1 MRKFFKIIFVIILAV
16 VILTLFGIGTL
27 ALYTHRNVDF
37 EADEAMFMDAK
48 NEGSI
53 SLYYD
58 LDLNDGDRYTP
69 ELFYEMTGLEDN
81 RKWYSYEEFSEYLC
95 GGFIA
100 MEDRGFF
107 SHHGVDIKRTLAATL
122 NLVFKRTKSF
132 GGSTITQQVIKNI
145 SGDNE
150 KTVKRK
156 LEEIIRAYHIESSHS
171 KEEIFELYLNIIPM
185 GNGIVGVGSAAE
197 VYFGK
202 EPSRLNPQEA
212 ATLIA
217 IANAPSRYNPYKNKN
232 ACKEKRN
239 TVLHVMSECGILGK
253 EEYEESKESELCVIK
268 KENLR
273 KSENSD
279 FAEVV
284 LGDVIRDLMKSR
296 GYSYEAA
303 KIFLYGKNAKIYT
316 SMDINVQE
324 IMEGYFKNSYNF
336 PEECSLGLEFSM
348 VICDSEENL
357 LRGIVGNVGSSKSPY
372 NYAVTLHTPA
382 SALKPI
388 ALYLPLINE
397 RKITWSTVLDDTPV
411 SFYKNA
417 SGEYIEYP
425 KNSPAVYDGLTTVAD
440 ALRVSKNTIAVRLYN
455 MLGAE
460 KIYENLT
467 QNYGF
472 DSLVYKEE
480 GKNGIITDLSSSPL
494 ALGQLSRGI
503 TLRKL
508 TEAYTV
514 FGGEGN
520 LKKGRSY
527 FTVYDG
533 LDNLLYE
540 NTRAEKRIADK
551 EAARVMTQ
559 LLVRVA
565 ESGTASKIT
574 LKNLYD
580 TAGKTGTSGA
590 NKDKIFVGF
599 TPYYTAGIWCG
610 YVDENKSVASSEKNH
625 FTVWDDVMKL
635 VHEKTVNKNEKE
647 KTFSISGLVFSPFCK
662 DSGEFF
668 SEACEY
674 DARGDRLD
682 FGYFIEG
689 TEPSSE
695 CSCHLVVY
703 ENIFPFLK
711 KISLVRIPE
720 RDFPKEITV
729 SDEKYAY
736 REKRHKNSA

>member
-1 MRKFFKIIFVIILAV
+1 MRKFLKIFFVIILFIV
-16 VILTLFGIGTL
+16 FFTLLGIGVL
-27 ALYTHRNVDF
+27 ALYTSRNVDF
-37 EADEAMFMDAK
+37 AADEELFMNAK
-48 NEGSI
+48 SEGRI

-58 LDLNDGDRYTP
+58 ADINDGENYTP
-69 ELFYEMTGLEDN
+69 TLFYEITGIEDN
-81 RKWYSYEEFSEYLC
+81 RKWYSYEDFSPYLRE
-95 GGFIA
+95 GFIA
-100 MEDRGFF
+100 MEDRAFF
-107 SHHGVDIKRTLAATL
+107 SHHGVDIKRTVAATL
-122 NLVFKRTKSF
+122 NLVVKGNKSF

-185 GNGIVGVGSAAE
+185 GNGVVGLGYASEA
-197 VYFGK
+197 YFGK
-202 EPSRLNPQEA
+202 EPSQLNSAEA

-217 IANAPSRYNPYKNKN
+217 IANAPTRYNPYKNKN

-239 TVLHVMSECGILGK
+239 TVLYVMSEQGIIDE
-253 EEYEESKESELCVIK
+253 EEYLKVKDSEVSVIK
-268 KENLR
+268 REKMGKR
-273 KSENSD
+273 ENSD
-279 FAEVV
+279 FADTVIS
-284 LGDVIRDLMKSR
+284 DVIRDFMENR

-316 SMDINVQE
+316 TMDLNVQS
-324 IMEGYFKNSYNF
+324 IMEKYFNDTDNF
-336 PEECSLGLEFSM
+336 PSECSFGLEFSM

-357 LRGIVGNVGSSKSPY
+357 LRGIVGNVGTGKSAY
-372 NYAVTLHTPA
+372 NNALTLHTPA
-382 SALKPI
+382 STLKPL

-397 RKITWSTVLDDTPV
+397 RRITCSTVFDDTPV
-411 SFYKNA
+411 SFSKNS
-417 SGEYIEYP
+417 SGKYIEYP

-440 ALRVSKNTIAVRLYN
+440 AVKTSKNTVAVRLYN

-467 QNYGF
+467 ENYHF

-480 GKNGIITDLSSSPL
+480 GENGTITDLSSSPL
-494 ALGQLSRGI
+494 ALGQLSRGLS
-503 TLRKL
+503 LRKL

-514 FGGEGN
+514 FCGEGN

-527 FTVYDG
+527 FRVYDG
-533 LDNLLYE
+533 KDNLLYE
-540 NTRAEKRIADK
+540 NEREENRIADK
-551 EAARVMTQ
+551 EAARITTQ
-559 LLVRVA
+559 LLVKVV

-580 TAGKTGTSGA
+580 TAGKTGTSGG

-599 TPYYTAGIWCG
+599 TPYYTGGIWCG
-610 YVDENKSVASSEKNH
+610 YPDKSRAVTSTEKNH
-625 FTVWDDVMKL
+625 LTVWDEVMKL
-635 VHEKTVNKNEKE
+635 VHEKTVNRNEME
-647 KTFSISGLVFSPFCK
+647 KTFSVSGLVLASFCK
-662 DSGEFF
+662 DSGQLF

-674 DARGDRLD
+674 DARGERLD

-711 KISLVRIPE
+711 KISLIRAPE

-729 SDEKYAY
+729 SDEKYVY
-736 REKRHKNSA
+736 REKRHKNVA

>member
-1 MRKFFKIIFVIILAV
+1 MRKFFKILFVIIL
-16 VILTLFGIGTL
+16 LTVFFTLLGIGVL
-27 ALYTHRNVDF
+27 ALYTRRNVDF
-37 EADEAMFMDAK
+37 EGDEALFRDAK
-48 NEGSI
+48 AEGSI

-58 LDLNDGDRYTP
+58 SDINDGENYTP
-69 ELFYEMTGLEDN
+69 ELFYEITSAEDN
-81 RKWYSYEEFSEYLC
+81 RKWYSYEDFSPYLRE
-95 GGFIA
+95 GFIA

-107 SHHGVDIKRTLAATL
+107 SHHGVDIKRTVAAAL
-122 NLVFKRTKSF
+122 NLVLKRTKSF

-185 GNGIVGVGSAAE
+185 GNGIVGLGYASE

-202 EPSRLNPQEA
+202 APSHLSSVEA

-217 IANAPSRYNPYKNKN
+217 IANAPTRYNPYKNKN

-239 TVLHVMSECGILGK
+239 TVLYVMREQGIIDG
-253 EEYEESKESELCVIK
+253 EEYEQSKEREVAVVK
-268 KENLR
+268 KDNLQ
-273 KSENSD
+273 KGENSD

-284 LGDVIRDLMKSR
+284 IGDVIRDLMKSM
-296 GYSYEAA
+296 GYSYDAA
-303 KIFLYGKNAKIYT
+303 KIYLYGKNAKIHT
-316 SMDINVQE
+316 TMDVNVQS
-324 IMEGYFKNSYNF
+324 IMENYFKNPDNF
-336 PEECSLGLEFSM
+336 PSECSLGLDFSM

-357 LRGIVGNVGSSKSPY
+357 LRGIVGNVGVRKSAY
-372 NYAVTLHTPA
+372 NNALTLHTPA
-382 SALKPI
+382 STLKPI

-397 RKITWSTVLDDTPV
+397 RKITWSTVFDDTPV
-411 SFYKNA
+411 SFSKNS
-417 SGEYIEYP
+417 SGKYIEYP

-440 ALRVSKNTIAVRLYN
+440 AVRMSKNTVAVRLYN

-467 QNYGF
+467 KNYRF

-480 GKNGIITDLSSSPL
+480 GNGGIITDLSSSPL
-494 ALGQLSRGI
+494 ALGQLSRGVS
-503 TLRKL
+503 LRKL

-520 LKKGRSY
+520 LRKGRSY
-527 FTVYDG
+527 FCVYDG
-533 LDNLLYE
+533 SDNILYE
-540 NTRAEKRIADK
+540 NLREEERVADK
-551 EAARVMTQ
+551 ESARIMTQ
-559 LLVRVA
+559 LLVKVV

-580 TAGKTGTSGA
+580 TAGKTGTSGG
-590 NKDKIFVGF
+590 NKDKIYVGF

-610 YVDENKSVASSEKNH
+610 YPDKSKCVTSTEKNH
-625 FTVWDDVMKL
+625 LTVWDEVMKL
-635 VHEKTVNKNEKE
+635 VHEKTVNKNKEE
-647 KTFSISGLVFSPFCK
+647 KTFSVSGLVFSSFCK
-662 DSGEFF
+662 DSGQLF
-668 SEACEY
+668 SEVCEY

-682 FGYFIEG
+682 FGFFIEG
-689 TEPSSE
+689 TEPSEE
-695 CSCHLVVY
+695 CEAHFVVY

-711 KISLVRIPE
+711 KISLIRAPE

-729 SDEKYAY
+729 SDEKYVY
-736 REKRHKNSA
+736 REKRYKNIA